1 MIGKHPYFKQQK
13 QKIMPD
19 ISCCK
24 GGSCLLRLNC
34 HRYTVKP
41 EEIGQSFFSEPPYKL
56 DFMFDEYHS
65 NLGVATLSCAYFWNN
80 KEYENERP
88 KVKN

>member
-1 MIGKHPYFKQQK
+1 MIGSKFPYFKQK
-13 QKIMPD
+13 TNIMPD
-19 ISCCK
+19 ISCCQ

-41 EEIGQSFFSEPPYKL
+41 EEIGQTFFSEPPYKL
-56 DFMFDEYHS
+56 DFMFDEH
-65 NLGVATLSCAYFWNN
+65 NNGLGVVTLACSYFWNN